1 MKNDKTFS
9 DLIANLQRL
18 SERLAKS
25 KTAGEKV
32 EILREFRIVLD
43 EGDKLIKK
51 GQRTDRSDSEFQ
63 SVFVGFLRRLAH
75 SIRLLARQRFSGLFR
90 VEFSLPEYS
99 FCRVLGESCTL
110 ILRLK

>member
-51 GQRTDRSDSEFQ
+51 G
-63 SVFVGFLRRLAH
+63 
-75 SIRLLARQRFSGLFR
+75 
-90 VEFSLPEYS
+90 
-99 FCRVLGESCTL
+99 
-110 ILRLK
+110 